1 MDYHYVVCWG
11 ERLWLCVSMLT
22 SFCATSSKLVSISRL
37 TSSACFFTAGRILRV
52 YLQGT
57 LQYNTIQYNT
67 DNARITQQWG
77 AFANHCCR
85 GIAINVTYLSV
96 CVCARV
102 HACTCSPVAL
112 CIQHATVLA
121 PPSSPYSSTLSHKRH
136 YFREKVIEHKMCFGF
151 L

>member
-1 MDYHYVVCWG
+1 
-11 ERLWLCVSMLT
+11 MLT

-67 DNARITQQWG
+67 IQYRQCTYNATVRRVCESLLPWNSNKYYI
-77 AFANHCCR
+77 F
-85 GIAINVTYLSV
+85 V
-96 CVCARV
+96 CVCVRARACV
-102 HACTCSPVAL
+102 CPGAWACTCSPVAL
-112 CIQHATVLA
+112 CIQHATVVA
-121 PPSSPYSSTLSHKRH
+121 PPSSSYSSTLSHKRH